1 MQGEKEMSDHDRVGP
16 STYLTPEEAKAF
28 HNLFVMSMGF
38 FVLIAVIA
46 HILVW
51 AWRPWFPGTPGY
63 QATAATSISAPA
75 TPTGK
80 A

>member
-1 MQGEKEMSDHDRVGP
+1 MQGEMEMSDHDRVGP

-63 QATAATSISAPA
+63 QATAATSITAPA